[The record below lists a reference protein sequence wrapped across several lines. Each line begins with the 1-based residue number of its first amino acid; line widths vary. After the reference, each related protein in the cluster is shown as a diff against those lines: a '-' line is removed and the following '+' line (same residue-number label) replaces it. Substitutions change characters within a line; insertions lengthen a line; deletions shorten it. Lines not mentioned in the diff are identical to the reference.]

1 MEITPTKSLIVL
13 VMLAMLGLAISYGW
27 ARVQV
32 GDRFHA
38 FNTAADNISYARGGN
53 LPTAEEV
60 RTQVSEFAMANQIT
74 LTGLHVDVHDEAGI
88 GRIGDRAPQ
97 LGATLTGSQRIYEV
111 TGSAEAQALFVTKTF
126 PLTIRIALRNTV
138 SVRGAERP
146 LPAREDAENVRGLRR

>member
-1 MEITPTKSLIVL
+1 
-13 VMLAMLGLAISYGW
+13 MLATLGLAVSYGW
-27 ARVQV
+27 ARVQL
-32 GDRFHA
+32 GDRVHA
-38 FNTAADNISYARGGN
+38 FNTAADNISYARGGI

-60 RTQVSEFAMANQIT
+60 QTQVSAFAVANQIT
-74 LTGLHVDVHDEAGI
+74 LSGLHVDVHDEAGL

-111 TGSAEAQALFVTKTF
+111 CGSAQTQALFVTKSL